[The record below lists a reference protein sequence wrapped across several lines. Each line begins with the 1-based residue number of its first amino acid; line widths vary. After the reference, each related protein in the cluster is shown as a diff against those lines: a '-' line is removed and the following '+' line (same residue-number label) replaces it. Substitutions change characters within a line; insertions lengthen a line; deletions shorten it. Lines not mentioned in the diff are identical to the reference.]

1 VTEHSPPHTKKEIA
15 QWRKQLLRVQQISW
29 RDLAATLG
37 PVVLISAAAIAAT
50 VHFIRPAPPNS
61 LVMAGGA
68 EGSNYRT
75 IAEKYKQIL
84 ARNGIELTIEPS
96 KGSLD
101 NLNKLVD
108 PDSDVDIALVQSG
121 VTTDGDT
128 SDLVSLGSMFPQPLT
143 IFYRS
148 SKPITRLSE
157 LEGKRIAIGGEGTGT
172 RFLALAMLKANGIEP
187 GGKTPLVDLEGET
200 ARQALKA
207 RQIDAIFLSGDS
219 AGIGTIRELMHTD
232 DVRLFDFV
240 QADGYT
246 RRFRYL
252 SKLTLPA
259 GTFDLGEN
267 LPPQALTM
275 LAPSVE
281 LLTHSELHPALSDL
295 LIEAAQEVHG
305 KGTLLSDAGEFPAPT
320 QHDYPIGDDAARYY
334 KSGKGFAY
342 QYLPFWLASLVSRA
356 AVILVPILVVL
367 IPGLRYA
374 PNLYGWRVNSRI
386 YKHYGELMTLE
397 RAALEPLTSEQRV
410 ALVAR
415 LDEIEKSIINGKIPG
430 AYADKIYVLRRHI
443 RFARDNLAQND
454 GAGMSEA

>member
-295 LIEAAQEVHG
+295 LIEAAQESARQRHAAG
-305 KGTLLSDAGEFPAPT
+305 RCQANFRRRHSTIIRSARRRALLQIRQRLSRIST
-320 QHDYPIGDDAARYY
+320 CR
-334 KSGKGFAY
+334 SG
-342 QYLPFWLASLVSRA
+342 LASLVSRA

-374 PNLYGWRVNSRI
+374 PNLYGWRVNQPHLSNA
-386 YKHYGELMTLE
+386 T
-397 RAALEPLTSEQRV
+397 AS
-410 ALVAR
+410 
-415 LDEIEKSIINGKIPG
+415 
-430 AYADKIYVLRRHI
+430 
-443 RFARDNLAQND
+443 
-454 GAGMSEA
+454 